1 MIEPLLAIRDLRV
14 TFAADEGEVEAV
26 AGVSLDLR
34 PTAPWR
40 SSARAARA
48 RP

>member
-26 AGVSLDLR
+26 AGVSSTSR

-40 SSARAARA
+40 LSAKAARA